1 MNPRNAYDFATGT
14 APNPTGLGG
23 RVNPELAFS
32 GEGRQGMPTPGPPT
46 TGLVQAALAN
56 EHIRSYLADPGLSGI
71 WSLEGVSRHPTIRAV
86 FEHAEVIGGSGESL
100 AAARHK
106 NFGRFLGIHP
116 LRPDTPV
123 HPCRILYIYKPSNA
137 FSRRVEQRHALKRR
151 LGREFRSLV
160 TKASRSTKR
169 DFLKFDLTPE
179 GAKAIARRL
188 KVEPGRFWRLAK
200 GKEFLDLPA
209 PPRQLLL
216 FDDADHPRPGDD

>member
-1 MNPRNAYDFATGT
+1 
-14 APNPTGLGG
+14 
-23 RVNPELAFS
+23 
-32 GEGRQGMPTPGPPT
+32 MPTPVPPP

-56 EHIRSYLADPGLSGI
+56 RDIQSYLADSRWAGV
-71 WSLEGVSRHPTIRAV
+71 WTLEGVTRHPTIRAV
-86 FEHAEVIGGSGESL
+86 FEHAEVIGGPGESL

-137 FSRRVEQRHALKRR
+137 FSRRVEQRHALKRL
-151 LGREFRSLV
+151 LGRDFRTLV
-160 TKASRSTKR
+160 TRASRSTKR
-169 DFLKFDLTPE
+169 DFLKFDLTPD

-188 KVEPGRFWRLAK
+188 KVDPGRFWRLAK
-200 GKEFLDLPA
+200 GKEFLDLPT

-216 FDDADHPRPGDD
+216 FNDD